1 MLLVRTAGRRWP
13 RLDSYLTY
21 LRISRQRHP
30 VRWWYEIAGRADL
43 LDVRLP
49 SDSAERSP
57 LNLLTFQRA
66 DDSGESS

>member
-1 MLLVRTAGRRWP
+1 
-13 RLDSYLTY
+13 
-21 LRISRQRHP
+21 

-43 LDVRLP
+43 LDVRFP
-49 SDSAERSP
+49 ADSAERSP